1 MNAIKKKTILAFAIL
16 LVGAFTSP
24 ALCAAILNEFHY
36 DNVAVDVG
44 EFLEIVLTDD
54 TAAADV
60 TATLYNGSNDWSY
73 GSYNLDSEFTFHG
86 TLADGNRYY
95 SLSFSGSILQN
106 GSPDGIAV
114 DINGSV
120 EEFWSYEGFFTATD
134 GPANGLL
141 SVDVG
146 VAELGTTPIGSSLQR
161 MDFGPMWV
169 LTQGSNTQGAINI
182 PEPATLLVLGLGL
195 GLVLLPRNRKLAA

>member
-1 MNAIKKKTILAFAIL
+1 MNTVKKTIFAIL

-24 ALCAAILNEFHY
+24 ALCAAIMNEFHY
-36 DNVAVDVG
+36 DNVGTDVG
-44 EFLEIVLTDD
+44 EFLEIVLTDG
-54 TAAADV
+54 TSAADV
-60 TATLYNGSNDWSY
+60 TATFYNGSVGLSY
-73 GSYNLDSEFTFHG
+73 GSYNLDTAFTFHG

-95 SLSFSGSILQN
+95 SRLLPGLQN
-106 GSPDGIAV
+106 GSQDGIAV

-120 EEFWSYEGFFTATD
+120 EEFWSYEGFFIATD
-134 GPANGLL
+134 GPANSLL

-146 VAELGTTPIGSSLQR
+146 VAELGTEPIGSSLQR

-169 LTQGSNTQGAINI
+169 LTQGSNTQGEINI

-195 GLVLLPRNRKLAA
+195 GLGLLPRNRKLAA